1 MDAPKR
7 LQGLPSWRLS
17 AAALVGDRL
26 VNEALATEGVRKYHF
41 RVLVA
46 LSDDGPLS
54 QAGSAAGS
62 RSTAATWPPSRRSSS
77 NASCWPARATT
88 ATAAATS
95 SPSPPRGKAALAR
108 MDKAIAAA
116 QTTLLAPLSSAE
128 QRQLSELLGR
138 LIELVGLA
146 GAAEHV
152 HHEEREL
159 QRLLRVQPRVAR
171 GS

>member
-54 QAGSAAGS
+54 QAELGRRLAIDRSDVAAI
-62 RSTAATWPPSRRSSS
+62 AADLEHRALLERTRDDRDRRR
-77 NASCWPARATT
+77 NVVTITPAGE
-88 ATAAATS
+88 S
-95 SPSPPRGKAALAR
+95 ALAR
-108 MDKAIAAA
+108 MDEAIEHA
-116 QTTLLAPLSSAE
+116 QARLLAPLSNAE

-138 LIELVGLA
+138 LIE
-146 GAAEHV
+146 
-152 HHEEREL
+152 
-159 QRLLRVQPRVAR
+159 P
-171 GS
+171 

>member
-7 LQGLPSWRLS
+7 LQGLASWRLS

-54 QAGSAAGS
+54 QAELGRRLAIDRSDVAAI
-62 RSTAATWPPSRRSSS
+62 AAELEQRELLARTRDDRDRRR
-77 NASCWPARATT
+77 NVVTITPA
-88 ATAAATS
+88 
-95 SPSPPRGKAALAR
+95 GEAALAR
-108 MDKAIAAA
+108 MDRAIAAA

-138 LIELVGLA
+138 LIEA
-146 GAAEHV
+146 
-152 HHEEREL
+152 
-159 QRLLRVQPRVAR
+159 
-171 GS
+171 

>member
-7 LQGLPSWRLS
+7 LQGLSSWRLS

-54 QAGSAAGS
+54 QAELGRRLAIDRSDVAAI
-62 RSTAATWPPSRRSSS
+62 AAELEQRELLARTRDERDRRR
-77 NASCWPARATT
+77 NVVTITPE
-88 ATAAATS
+88 
-95 SPSPPRGKAALAR
+95 GQAALAR
-108 MDKAIAAA
+108 RDKAIAAA

-138 LIELVGLA
+138 LIEA
-146 GAAEHV
+146 
-152 HHEEREL
+152 
-159 QRLLRVQPRVAR
+159 
-171 GS
+171 

>member
-26 VNEALATEGVRKYHF
+26 VNEALAIEGVRKYHF

-54 QAGSAAGS
+54 QAELGRRLAIDRSDVAAI
-62 RSTAATWPPSRRSSS
+62 AAELEQRALLARTRDDRDRRR
-77 NASCWPARATT
+77 NVVTITPAGE
-88 ATAAATS
+88 S
-95 SPSPPRGKAALAR
+95 ALAR
-108 MDKAIAAA
+108 MDEAIERA
-116 QTTLLAPLSSAE
+116 QTRLLAPLSTPE

-138 LIELVGLA
+138 LIE
-146 GAAEHV
+146 
-152 HHEEREL
+152 
-159 QRLLRVQPRVAR
+159 P
-171 GS
+171 

>member
-54 QAGSAAGS
+54 QAELGRRLAIDRSDVAAI
-62 RSTAATWPPSRRSSS
+62 AAELEQRALLARTRDDRDRRR
-77 NASCWPARATT
+77 NVVTITPA
-88 ATAAATS
+88 
-95 SPSPPRGKAALAR
+95 GEAALAR
-108 MDKAIAAA
+108 MDEAIAAA
-116 QTTLLAPLSSAE
+116 QTTLLAPLSTAE

-138 LIELVGLA
+138 LIE
-146 GAAEHV
+146 
-152 HHEEREL
+152 
-159 QRLLRVQPRVAR
+159 P
-171 GS
+171 

>member
-54 QAGSAAGS
+54 QAELGRRLAIDRSDVAAI
-62 RSTAATWPPSRRSSS
+62 AAELEQRELLVRTRDDRDRRR
-77 NASCWPARATT
+77 NVVTITPV
-88 ATAAATS
+88 
-95 SPSPPRGKAALAR
+95 GEAALAR
-108 MDKAIAAA
+108 MDKAIEHA
-116 QTTLLAPLSSAE
+116 QARLLAPLANAE
-128 QRQLSELLGR
+128 RRQLSELLGR
-138 LIELVGLA
+138 LIE
-146 GAAEHV
+146 
-152 HHEEREL
+152 
-159 QRLLRVQPRVAR
+159 P
-171 GS
+171 

>member
-7 LQGLPSWRLS
+7 LQGLASWRLS

-54 QAGSAAGS
+54 QAELGRRLAIDRSDVAAI
-62 RSTAATWPPSRRSSS
+62 AAELEQRELLARTRDDRDRRR
-77 NASCWPARATT
+77 NVVTITPA
-88 ATAAATS
+88 
-95 SPSPPRGKAALAR
+95 GEAALAR
-108 MDKAIAAA
+108 MDRAIAAA
-116 QTTLLAPLSSAE
+116 QTTLLAPLSGAE

-138 LIELVGLA
+138 LIE
-146 GAAEHV
+146 
-152 HHEEREL
+152 
-159 QRLLRVQPRVAR
+159 P
-171 GS
+171 

>member
-7 LQGLPSWRLS
+7 LQGLASWRLS

-46 LSDDGPLS
+46 LSDDGQLS
-54 QAGSAAGS
+54 QAELGRRLAIDRSDVAAI
-62 RSTAATWPPSRRSSS
+62 AAELEQRELLARTRDDRDRRR
-77 NASCWPARATT
+77 NVVTITPA
-88 ATAAATS
+88 
-95 SPSPPRGKAALAR
+95 GEAALVR
-108 MDKAIAAA
+108 MDRAIAAA

-138 LIELVGLA
+138 LIEA
-146 GAAEHV
+146 
-152 HHEEREL
+152 
-159 QRLLRVQPRVAR
+159 
-171 GS
+171 

>member
-54 QAGSAAGS
+54 QAELGRRLAIDRSDVAAI
-62 RSTAATWPPSRRSSS
+62 AAELEQRALLARTRDDRDRRR
-77 NASCWPARATT
+77 NVVTITPA
-88 ATAAATS
+88 
-95 SPSPPRGKAALAR
+95 GEAALAR
-108 MDKAIAAA
+108 MDEAIERA
-116 QTTLLAPLSSAE
+116 QARLLAPLSSPE

-138 LIELVGLA
+138 LIE
-146 GAAEHV
+146 
-152 HHEEREL
+152 
-159 QRLLRVQPRVAR
+159 P
-171 GS
+171 

>member
-26 VNEALATEGVRKYHF
+26 VSEALATEGVRKYHF

-54 QAGSAAGS
+54 QAELGRRLAIDRSDVAAI
-62 RSTAATWPPSRRSSS
+62 AAELEHRELLARTRDDRDRRR
-77 NASCWPARATT
+77 NVVTITPA
-88 ATAAATS
+88 
-95 SPSPPRGKAALAR
+95 GEAALAR

-128 QRQLSELLGR
+128 QLAELTLLGR
-138 LIELVGLA
+138 LIDA
-146 GAAEHV
+146 
-152 HHEEREL
+152 
-159 QRLLRVQPRVAR
+159 
-171 GS
+171 

>member
-54 QAGSAAGS
+54 QAELGRRLAIDRSDVAAI
-62 RSTAATWPPSRRSSS
+62 AAELEQRALLERTRDDRDRRR
-77 NASCWPARATT
+77 NVVTITPA
-88 ATAAATS
+88 
-95 SPSPPRGKAALAR
+95 GEAALAR
-108 MDKAIAAA
+108 MDEAIGHA
-116 QTTLLAPLSSAE
+116 QTRLLAPLSNAE

-138 LIELVGLA
+138 LIE
-146 GAAEHV
+146 
-152 HHEEREL
+152 
-159 QRLLRVQPRVAR
+159 P
-171 GS
+171 